1 MPASCLHGCLM
12 AKIRPNDPCL
22 CGSGKKYKKCCGAA
36 GGSGVP
42 DAQVVL
48 RSAFACLHQGRY
60 AEAVRQAEG
69 LVRARVVHPDVFA
82 LLGSAHFQLGQFES
96 AERAL
101 SELVRLTPG
110 SAEAWANLGLVQY
123 QRGNYHVAAQSCGKA
138 LELDADH
145 APAYNNLGNVFL
157 RLGSLAA
164 AEKNYRRA
172 VELNPEDA
180 YALVNLGTVL
190 TRQGKF
196 SEAEPLLRQVIAR
209 MPGFAFAHSLLGQA
223 LQGLGREAEALAALR
238 KAGELEPDN
247 PAHLIATGRYWE
259 RQGNDQQAEQA
270 YRQALRV
277 APKCGDAYVR
287 LAELHA
293 RDQGLANEYYA
304 RALEVEP
311 GNAHALAHQG
321 LLLLELGRN
330 GEARDLL
337 QRAID
342 ADPATAR
349 AYAGLAFAA
358 VREQQFDRARPEIER
373 AVALDGDDPYVLEIY
388 AKYLMGTGE
397 HARAVDAWKR
407 LQAMD
412 PDNPV
417 AGIGLAN
424 AYAAMD
430 AEAEAE
436 TAFAQAAEQAAEPA
450 EIYAAW
456 AQFEEKR
463 NRLERAQQLAQR
475 AMDAGGNSIEVFRT
489 LARLAR
495 RNGRMDE
502 AMAAIRDAEAR
513 IGKSGTMFDLAN
525 LYFEKGLVLDKRGQ
539 YAEAFESF
547 AQANRRLLEIS
558 GLQYDDDD
566 RWLNRY
572 IEAFQNERV
581 QALSPL
587 AVDAPGPQP
596 VFVVGFPRSGTTL
609 MERMLGAHPSATA
622 AGELPYLPEAVRKI
636 GPKLAGVAADY
647 PGWLARLPPEQAE
660 AVLTGMRDHY
670 LNRARE
676 SLQEMDVHWFVD
688 KLPLNLHHLG
698 LIRLLFPRSPII
710 HMLRHPLDACLS
722 AFMASFK
729 QSHLYSNRIDTAA
742 HFFTQA
748 ARLARWYRDHLDLH
762 YKAVRYEDLVTDQE
776 RVLREVLAFIGL
788 PWDEACLRFHESRR
802 VAKTASYAQVAQAIY
817 TSSRYRYKNY
827 YEQLRPVFPIIEDT
841 VKAYGYEIEPP

>member
-1 MPASCLHGCLM
+1 M

-36 GGSGVP
+36 GGGGVP

-48 RSAFACLHQGRY
+48 RSAFAFLHQGRY
-60 AEAVRQAEG
+60 AEAVRRAEG
-69 LVRARVVHPDVFA
+69 LVGTGVVHPDVFA
-82 LLGSAHFQLGQFES
+82 LLGSAHFQLGQFEL

-101 SELVRLTPG
+101 SELVRLIPG

-123 QRGNYHVAAQSCGKA
+123 QRGNYHVAAQSCGRA
-138 LELDADH
+138 LELDANH

-157 RLGSLAA
+157 RLGSLAE

-190 TRQGKF
+190 TRQGN
-196 SEAEPLLRQVIAR
+196 SIEAEPLLRQVISR
-209 MPGFAFAHSLLGQA
+209 MPGFAFAHAMLGQA
-223 LQGLGREAEALAALR
+223 LQGLGREAEALAALQ
-238 KAGELEPDN
+238 KASDLEPGN
-247 PAHLIATGRYWE
+247 PEHLIATGRYWE
-259 RQGNDQQAEQA
+259 RQANNQQAEQA
-270 YRQALRV
+270 YREALQV

-287 LAELHA
+287 LAELYA
-293 RDQGLANEYYA
+293 RDQGLSNEFYA

-311 GNAHALAHQG
+311 GNADALAHQG
-321 LLLLELGRN
+321 LLLLELGRST
-330 GEARDLL
+330 EARGLL
-337 QRAID
+337 QRALD

-358 VREQQFDRARPEIER
+358 VRELQFDRARPEIER
-373 AVALDGDDPYVLEIY
+373 AVALDGSDPYVLEIY
-388 AKYLMGTGE
+388 AKYLMGNGE
-397 HARAVDAWKR
+397 HARAIDVWKQ
-407 LQAMD
+407 LQAKE
-412 PDNPV
+412 PDSLV

-424 AYAAMD
+424 TYAAMD
-430 AEAEAE
+430 AEGEAEA
-436 TAFAQAAEQAAEPA
+436 AFAQSAEQVAEQAEV
-450 EIYAAW
+450 YAAW

-463 NRLERAQQLAQR
+463 NQLERAQQLAQR
-475 AMDAGGNSIEVFRT
+475 AVDAGGDSIEVFRM

-495 RNGRMDE
+495 RNGRIEE

-513 IGKSGTMFDLAN
+513 VGNSGTLFDLPN

-547 AQANRRLLEIS
+547 TQANGRLLEIS
-558 GLQYDDDD
+558 GLQYDYDDS
-566 RWLNRY
+566 WLNRY
-572 IEAFQNERV
+572 IEAFQNAQV

-609 MERMLGAHPSATA
+609 MERMLGAHPDATA
-622 AGELPYLPEAVRKI
+622 AGELPYFPETVRKI

-647 PGWLARLPPEQAE
+647 PDWLVRLPPDHAE
-660 AVLTGMRDHY
+660 AVFTGMRDHY
-670 LNRARE
+670 LSRTHE
-676 SLQEMDVHWFVD
+676 SLEETDVRWFVD
-688 KLPLNLHHLG
+688 KLPLNLNHLG

-722 AFMASFK
+722 AFMASFR

-742 HFFTQA
+742 HFFALA
-748 ARLARWYRDHLDLH
+748 ARLALWYRDHLDLH
-762 YKAVRYEDLVTDQE
+762 YKAVRYEDLVAEQE
-776 RVLREVLAFIGL
+776 QVLREVLGFIGL

-802 VAKTASYAQVAQAIY
+802 VAKTASYAQVTQAIY

-841 VKAYGYEIEPP
+841 VKAYGYEIELP